1 MLSEEELFRFCAEA
15 LFPADSG
22 GDLLQFLPGE
32 RGALLKT
39 TTQVAET
46 MPQVMGVPM
55 DTSLKPLVV
64 KVCQVFGPFAVA
76 QDSLEELAPFL
87 HLNVLALEEVFTTH
101 DVSDIVRTK
110 TRIRLLADMAGSI
123 MDLQSIDHGDVRQH
137 KKGDAWRLCAKW
149 WGSLPI
155 WLVNLEGHTTQSST
169 SSSSALTAPGRVNST
184 TVIQDHEWEGE
195 EESHHHSSGGG
206 DDGRGSSSSNH
217 SSRTSHRRVSVIGE
231 GPSST
236 AQGQHQQHRGNVQS
250 PRDDSHSPS
259 EKEAAPPAKR
269 SSSRTPKPRLRM
281 EDEGVEV
288 LPMKGQ
294 KRSKTPS
301 RR

>member
-1 MLSEEELFRFCAEA
+1 MLSEEELFRFSAEA

-39 TTQVAET
+39 TTQIAET
-46 MPQVMGVPM
+46 MLQAMGVPM

-64 KVCQVFGPFAVA
+64 KMRQVFGPFAVA

-137 KKGDAWRLCAKW
+137 KKGDA
-149 WGSLPI
+149 
-155 WLVNLEGHTTQSST
+155 
-169 SSSSALTAPGRVNST
+169 
-184 TVIQDHEWEGE
+184 
-195 EESHHHSSGGG
+195 
-206 DDGRGSSSSNH
+206 
-217 SSRTSHRRVSVIGE
+217 
-231 GPSST
+231 
-236 AQGQHQQHRGNVQS
+236 
-250 PRDDSHSPS
+250 
-259 EKEAAPPAKR
+259 
-269 SSSRTPKPRLRM
+269 
-281 EDEGVEV
+281 
-288 LPMKGQ
+288 
-294 KRSKTPS
+294 
-301 RR
+301 